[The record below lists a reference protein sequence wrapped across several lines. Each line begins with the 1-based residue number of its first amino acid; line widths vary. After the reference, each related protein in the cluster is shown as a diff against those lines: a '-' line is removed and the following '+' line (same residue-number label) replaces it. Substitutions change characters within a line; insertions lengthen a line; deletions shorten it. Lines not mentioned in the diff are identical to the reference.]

1 MLSAQTAVEAA
12 PDSGRYHGLIVRI
25 RAALRRNKMRN
36 NGPVTQREHVLPPGT
51 TLVSTT
57 DLQSHITY
65 CNPAF
70 VLVSGFSSDE
80 LLGQP
85 HNLVRHP
92 DMPTEAYR
100 DMWDTL
106 KAGQPWTALVKNRRK
121 NGDHY
126 WVRANVTP
134 VRDGGR
140 VSGYMSVRTTP
151 GRDEVAAAEA
161 LYTRMREEAAAGRLV
176 RTLHQGDVRV
186 AGPGAAIGRL
196 LRPGIGARLSAT
208 AMAGTLA
215 VGLSAGYLAQWGV
228 WVAAGASLLV
238 GAVAA
243 ARLRH
248 LALEPLRQAVAA
260 ARRMSAGDLSGVLQ
274 ADRQDEVG
282 QLNRG
287 LTQLNVNLQAIV
299 GDVRREVEGITLA
312 SSEIAKGNHDLGQ
325 RTESQASNLQQTAA
339 SMEQITGTIRQ
350 TADTA
355 VAAARMAGEAAAVAE
370 RSGQAAGD
378 VAQRMGEIRQS
389 SQRIAEIIGTI
400 DGISFQTNI
409 LALNAAVE
417 AARAGEA
424 GRGFAVVAAEVR
436 ALAQRTSSAAR
447 EIKVLIEDA
456 STKVEAGTRLA
467 ETTGETTRQTQDA
480 VRRVHALITEIST
493 AAAEQ
498 SKGVSQVNA
507 GVSELDGLT
516 QQNAAMVE
524 ELAAAASSLS
534 TQAEVVSQAV
544 RIFRTTG

>member
-1 MLSAQTAVEAA
+1 
-12 PDSGRYHGLIVRI
+12 
-25 RAALRRNKMRN
+25 MRN
-36 NGPVTQREHVLPPGT
+36 NGPVTQREYMLPTGT

-70 VLVSGFSSDE
+70 VETSGFTRDE
-80 LLGQP
+80 LIGQP

-92 DMPTEAYR
+92 DMPAEAYR
-100 DMWDTL
+100 DMWATL

-134 VRDGGR
+134 VLEGGR
-140 VSGYMSVRTTP
+140 VTGYMSVRTAP
-151 GRDEVAAAEA
+151 ARAEIQAAEA
-161 LYTRMREEAAAGRLV
+161 LYATMRAEAASGHLAH
-176 RTLHQGDVRV
+176 TLHRGDVLV
-186 AGPGAAIGRL
+186 AGLGAAIGRL
-196 LRPGIGARLSAT
+196 LQPGLGARLTLT
-208 AMAGTLA
+208 AMAGTLV
-215 VGLSAGYLAQWGV
+215 VGLSAGLLAQWGLG
-228 WVAAGASLLV
+228 AAAAVSLLV
-238 GAVAA
+238 GAGVAA
-243 ARLRH
+243 LLRH
-248 LALEPLRQAVAA
+248 QALVPMRLAVATV
-260 ARRMSAGDLSGVLQ
+260 RRMSAGDLSGVLP

-312 SSEIAKGNHDLGQ
+312 SSEIAKGNHDLGT
-325 RTESQASNLQQTAA
+325 RTEAQASNLQQTAA

-355 VAAARMAGEAAAVAE
+355 QAAAQMAGEAAEVAE
-370 RSGQAAGD
+370 RSGQAASD

-424 GRGFAVVAAEVR
+424 GRGFAVVASEVR

-447 EIKVLIEDA
+447 EIKVLIED
-456 STKVEAGTRLA
+456 SSNKVEAGSRLA
-467 ETTGETTRQTQDA
+467 EATGETTRQTQDA
-480 VRRVHALITEIST
+480 VRRVHALISEISSAT
-493 AAAEQ
+493 SEQ
-498 SKGVSQVNA
+498 SKGVAQVNA
-507 GVSELDGLT
+507 GVTELDSIT

-524 ELAAAASSLS
+524 ELAAAASSLHV
-534 TQAEVVSQAV
+534 QAEVVSQAV
-544 RIFRTTG
+544 RIFKTAG

>member
-1 MLSAQTAVEAA
+1 
-12 PDSGRYHGLIVRI
+12 
-25 RAALRRNKMRN
+25 MRN
-36 NGPVTQREHVLPPGT
+36 NGPVTQREYMLPPGT

-70 VLVSGFSSDE
+70 VETNGFSRDE
-80 LLGQP
+80 LIGQP

-92 DMPTEAYR
+92 DMPAEAYR
-100 DMWDTL
+100 DMWATL
-106 KAGQPWTALVKNRRK
+106 QAGQPWTALVKNRRK

-134 VRDGGR
+134 VLEGGR
-140 VSGYMSVRTTP
+140 VTGYMSVRTAP
-151 GRDEVAAAEA
+151 QRGEIEAAEA
-161 LYTRMREEAAAGRLV
+161 LYATMRTEAAAGRLV
-176 RTLHQGDVRV
+176 HTLQQGDVRV
-186 AGPGAAIGRL
+186 AGLGAAIARL
-196 LRPGIGARLSAT
+196 AQPGIGARLSLT
-208 AMAGTLA
+208 VMAGTLA
-215 VGLSAGYLAQWGV
+215 VGLSAGLLAQWGMG
-228 WVAAGASLLV
+228 AAAAISLLV
-238 GAVAA
+238 GAGVAA
-243 ARLRH
+243 WLRH
-248 LALEPLRQAVAA
+248 LALVPMCDAVAA
-260 ARRMSAGDLSGVLQ
+260 VRRMSAGDLSGVLH

-287 LTQLNVNLQAIV
+287 LTQLNVNLQVIV

-312 SSEIAKGNHDLGQ
+312 SSEIAKGNHDLGT

-355 VAAARMAGEAAAVAE
+355 QAAAQMAGEAATVAE
-370 RSGQAAGD
+370 RSGQAASD

-424 GRGFAVVAAEVR
+424 GRGFAVVASEVR

-456 STKVEAGTRLA
+456 SNKVEAGTRLA
-467 ETTGETTRQTQDA
+467 EATGETTRQTQDA
-480 VRRVHALITEIST
+480 VRRVHALISEISNAT
-493 AAAEQ
+493 SEQ

-507 GVSELDGLT
+507 GVTELDSIT

-524 ELAAAASSLS
+524 ELSAAASSLHV
-534 TQAEVVSQAV
+534 QAEVVSQAV
-544 RIFRTTG
+544 RIFKTAG

>member
-1 MLSAQTAVEAA
+1 
-12 PDSGRYHGLIVRI
+12 
-25 RAALRRNKMRN
+25 MRN
-36 NGPVTQREHVLPPGT
+36 NGPVTQREYQLPAGT

-70 VLVSGFSSDE
+70 VDVSGYAQEE
-80 LLGQP
+80 LIGQP

-100 DMWDTL
+100 DMWATL

-134 VRDGGR
+134 MLEAGR
-140 VSGYMSVRTTP
+140 VTGYMSVRTTP
-151 GRDEVAAAEA
+151 GRAEVAAAEA
-161 LYTRMREEAAAGRLV
+161 LYARMRAEAAAGQLV
-176 RTLHQGDVRV
+176 HSLRQGDLHLTGP
-186 AGPGAAIGRL
+186 AGWLAHIRKPSLGTRL
-196 LRPGIGARLSAT
+196 TAT
-208 AMAGTLA
+208 AMLGTLA
-215 VGLSAGYLAQWGV
+215 VGLSVDLLAPFGV
-228 WVAAGASLLV
+228 WAEVAGSLLV
-238 GAVAA
+238 GAAA
-243 ARLRH
+243 ATWLRRQA
-248 LALEPLRQAVAA
+248 LAPLRDTIATV
-260 ARRMSAGDLSGVLQ
+260 RRMSAGDLSGVLQ
-274 ADRQDEVG
+274 ADRQDELG

-312 SSEIAKGNHDLGQ
+312 SSEIAKGNHDLGT

-355 VAAARMAGEAAAVAE
+355 VAAAQMAGEAAAVAQ
-370 RSGQAAGD
+370 RSGEAASD
-378 VAQRMGEIRQS
+378 VAERMGEIRQS
-389 SQRIAEIIGTI
+389 SARIAEIIGTI

-436 ALAQRTSSAAR
+436 ALAQRTSGAAR
-447 EIKVLIEDA
+447 EIKLLIED
-456 STKVEAGTRLA
+456 SSNKVEAGTRLA
-467 ETTGETTRQTQDA
+467 QTTGETTRQTQQA
-480 VRRVHALITEIST
+480 VQRVHALISEISL

-498 SKGVSQVNA
+498 SKGVAQVNA
-507 GVSELDGLT
+507 GVTELDSLT

-524 ELAAAASSLS
+524 ELAAAASSLHG
-534 TQAEVVSQAV
+534 QAEVVSQAV
-544 RIFRTTG
+544 RIFKTGR